1 MKFYINENHV
11 LTKNCIPKD
20 TTVLWF
26 GWRFNKQIQPGVIPD
41 SVTRIEFG
49 DYFNQSI
56 LPNSIP
62 AAVTYIEFGRE
73 FNKPIQPGVLPES
86 LTHILLR
93 ARWLPKYSI
102 VNYSHYI
109 PQESVN
115 LLLWCPRLGIDYI
128 TPHKQNMRK
137 LCTHLHT
144 RCIKRGVCA
153 MLPISCKGDD
163 IKRIVC
169 GFLDLRV

>member
-1 MKFYINENHV
+1 MKFYITENRV
-11 LTKNCIPKD
+11 LTKSSIPKD
-20 TTVLWF
+20 TTVLVFRWQ
-26 GWRFNKQIQPGVIPD
+26 FNKQIQPGVIPE
-41 SVTRIEFG
+41 SVTHIEFG
-49 DYFNQSI
+49 DDFNQSI
-56 LPNSIP
+56 LPKSIP
-62 AAVTYIEFGRE
+62 ASVTHIEFGRK

-93 ARWLPKYSI
+93 ARWLPKHSI

-109 PQESVN
+109 PQESAN

-128 TPHKQNMRK
+128 TPHKQNMQK
-137 LCTHLHT
+137 VCMHLHT
-144 RCIKRGVCA
+144 RCIKRRICA

-163 IKRIVC
+163 IKRMVG